1 MKRIIN
7 LLFLV
12 LFLISLCIT
21 NSFAATKI
29 TFMNSKGEI
38 QAQLEDAAK
47 LFEKENPGI
56 SIELIFAPVGQSP
69 WEKVMSLY
77 AAGNAPT
84 LIMADPTDLPKIQDK
99 LADLSNEK
107 WVKDIANL
115 STMALVK
122 SGKKLFAF
130 PMTVEGYGLIY
141 NKTLLDKAN
150 VDPASIKT
158 IKNLENAFKKVES
171 AGIGVVTVGPMDW
184 SLGAHFL
191 VIGYATH
198 TKNFSA
204 FDKFQSDLKAGKADL
219 AKINTMNGLISTFDL
234 LKKYNI
240 NAKDSMAPSYDIVNE
255 QFGSGKAAFYFMGN
269 WVWPVLE
276 KISKNT
282 AFGYVPIP
290 ISNNAKDY
298 GNAGIPVGITKF
310 IGIDTA
316 QNSKEQQ
323 EAARKFLNW
332 LVYSSTGQDVIV
344 NKASILPA
352 FKNISLE
359 IKDPLSKSIKEY
371 MMKDNALLFPFCP
384 SDHWPK
390 VGPIMQKYLAG
401 KITKNELFKGIQ
413 EYWKSIK

>member
-21 NSFAATKI
+21 NGFAATKI

-56 SIELIFAPVGQSP
+56 SVELIFAAVGQGP

-84 LIMADPTDLPKIQDK
+84 LIMGDPTDLPKLQDK

-122 SGKKLFAF
+122 SDKKLFAF

-141 NKTLLDKAN
+141 NKALLDKAK

-158 IKNLENAFKKVES
+158 IKDLDNAFKKVES

-184 SLGAHFL
+184 SLGAHLL
-191 VIGYATH
+191 VIGYAAY
-198 TKNFSA
+198 TKNFTA
-204 FDKFQSDLKAGKADL
+204 FDKFVSNLKAGKVDL

-240 NAKDSMAPSYDIVNE
+240 NAKDPIAPSYDIVNE
-255 QFGSGKAAFYFMGN
+255 QFSSGKAAFYFMGN
-269 WVWPVLE
+269 WVWPVIE
-276 KISKNT
+276 KITKST

-298 GNAGIPVGITKF
+298 GNNGIPVGITKF
-310 IGIDTA
+310 IGIDTS

-323 EAARKFLNW
+323 AAAKKFLDW
-332 LVYSSTGQDVIV
+332 LVYSSSGQDFII
-344 NKASILPA
+344 NKASIIPA
-352 FKNISLE
+352 FKNITLE
-359 IKDPLSKSIKEY
+359 LKDPLSKSIKEY
-371 MMKDNALLFPFCP
+371 MIKDNALLFPFCP
-384 SDHWPK
+384 PDHWPK

-401 KITKNELFKGIQ
+401 KSTKDELFKGIQ
-413 EYWKSIK
+413 EYWKNIK